1 MCFQCFISYFLG
13 VLSMLFVLT
22 AKGGFANGLILGII
36 LMCGFIA
43 AQLICNYIH
52 TYCKNRYDVEQK
64 YNHYKSNKDD
74 FFKL

>member
-43 AQLICNYIH
+43 A
-52 TYCKNRYDVEQK
+52 
-64 YNHYKSNKDD
+64 
-74 FFKL
+74 